1 MLKRHNPGTVVEA
14 FGGGYSQALEV
25 PAGARLMFTA
35 GQVGVRPDGTT
46 AEGFAAQAEQT
57 WANVMALLAE
67 GGMGVTD
74 IVKITGYIVGEENFP
89 AYAAARKKALG
100 GTRPASTAIIVPALA
115 VPEWLVEIEAVAAKA
130 P

>member
-67 GGMGVTD
+67 GGMGVAD
-74 IVKITGYIVGEENFP
+74 IVKITGYIVGEANFP

>member
-100 GTRPASTAIIVPALA
+100 STRPASTAIIVPALA
-115 VPEWLVEIEAVAAKA
+115 VPAWLVEIEAVAAKA